1 MNNEILQKMVE
12 KLSEENL
19 DVSFDIVHISIKGYV
34 QQADVIFKVP

>member
-12 KLSEENL
+12 KLSEEKNL

-34 QQADVIFKVP
+34 QQADVIF